1 MMPKVSVPGREA
13 RLAGWRLALFG
24 ITRHSGTKSSK
35 HHSIVVYKSLLLF
48 GAPGSGKGTQG
59 KIIGTIPGFFHC
71 ACGDVFRALD
81 IRSPLGKAFLEYS
94 GRGQLV
100 PDDVTIELWSQQ
112 IDGMVNAGRFKPDI
126 DFLVL
131 DGIPRNV
138 GQAKIL
144 SATIDVRR
152 VFHLYCPD
160 KAKVLD
166 RLQRRALKENRLD
179 DINVEVIE
187 RRLKVYEQET
197 KPVLDFYG
205 PKIVT
210 EVNTNQWPYQVLRD
224 ILNDI
229 EHYRDPVD

>member
-1 MMPKVSVPGREA
+1 LGKTATLETHP
-13 RLAGWRLALFG
+13 
-24 ITRHSGTKSSK
+24 SK
-35 HHSIVVYKSLLLF
+35 HPSIVTYKSILLF
-48 GAPGSGKGTQG
+48 GAPGAGKGTQG

-81 IRSPLGKAFLEYS
+81 VRSPLGKAFLDYS
-94 GRGQLV
+94 GKGQLV
-100 PDDVTIELWSQQ
+100 PDDITIELWSQQ
-112 IDGMVNAGRFKPDI
+112 IESMEKAGRFKPDI

-138 GQAKIL
+138 NQAKIL
-144 SATIDVRR
+144 TAKIDVRR

-179 DINVEVIE
+179 DINLDVIE

-229 EHYRDPVD
+229 EHYRQPID